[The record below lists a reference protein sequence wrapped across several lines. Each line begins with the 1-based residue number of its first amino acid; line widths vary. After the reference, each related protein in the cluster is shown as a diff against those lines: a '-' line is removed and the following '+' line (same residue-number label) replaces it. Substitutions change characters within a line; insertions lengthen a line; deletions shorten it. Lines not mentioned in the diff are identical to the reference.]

1 MSLSK
6 LTDNAMKVLDRYVY
20 GPAWR
25 GLDRFMTVVTSD
37 KFVKLVWV
45 PSFFGLVA
53 LFAWAVV
60 AAVQYEKNNP
70 CLEWVETGEQ
80 VCSTHCVNTGQ
91 HSPPICNTNCS
102 PKKECTVRQMADGT
116 VQNNEWRQ

>member
-1 MSLSK
+1 MSFSK
-6 LTDNAMKVLDRYVY
+6 LTDSALKMLDRYVY
-20 GPAWR
+20 GPMGRSA
-25 GLDRFMTVVTSD
+25 DRVAGVLFSD
-37 KFVKLVWV
+37 KVVKLVYA
-45 PSFFGLVA
+45 PAFFVGTVLIIAGLA
-53 LFAWAVV
+53 SAVK
-60 AAVQYEKNNP
+60 YEKENP

-91 HSPPICNTNCS
+91 HSPPICNTNCR

>member
-1 MSLSK
+1 MSFRK
-6 LTDNAMKVLDRYVY
+6 LTDNVMKVLDRYVY

-25 GLDRFMTVVTSD
+25 GLDRFMTVVTSG
-37 KFVKLVWV
+37 KFVKLVMI
-45 PSFFGLVA
+45 PSFVA
-53 LFAWAVV
+53 FFVLMFYSLFAMAK
-60 AAVQYEKNNP
+60 YEHDNP

-91 HSPPICNTNCS
+91 HSPPICSTNCS

>member
-1 MSLSK
+1 MNFAK
-6 LTDNAMKVLDRYVY
+6 LTDNALKLLDRYVY
-20 GPAWR
+20 GPMGR
-25 GLDRFMTVVTSD
+25 SLERVGDVFLSD
-37 KFVKLVWV
+37 KFVKLVAA
-45 PSFFGLVA
+45 PSVFILIVLVFYS
-53 LFAWAVV
+53 LFALAK
-60 AAVQYEKNNP
+60 YEHDNP

-116 VQNNEWRQ
+116 VQTR